1 MRKAVGILV
10 VLGILLAVLLLA
22 LPTGLPELSNA
33 EKTLAVTE
41 DQTVYLTESTSG
53 SSWLYGVRDDGSVE
67 KAYPQDSSFRITLLS
82 A

>member
-1 MRKAVGILV
+1 MRGGACVRKAVGILV

-41 DQTVYLTESTSG
+41 DQTA
-53 SSWLYGVRDDGSVE
+53 YG
-67 KAYPQDSSFRITLLS
+67 
-82 A
+82 